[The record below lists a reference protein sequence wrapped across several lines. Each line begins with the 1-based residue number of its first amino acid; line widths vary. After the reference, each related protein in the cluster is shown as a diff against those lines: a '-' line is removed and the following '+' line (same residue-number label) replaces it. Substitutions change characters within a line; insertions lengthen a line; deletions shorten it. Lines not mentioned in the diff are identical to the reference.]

1 MIVAKTLKV
10 KLLLTNEDI
19 VLINESVKEFTR
31 ICNEVSKFIYENN
44 FILNSKFLVTN
55 LYQKFKNESILT
67 TSMIQTTFRTV
78 IDSYKKA
85 KTFFKNRPKKYK
97 NKGLKTLKKPIKCSN
112 PQLRLR
118 KKHDY
123 YFL

>member
-85 KTFFKNRPKKYK
+85 TWNISQKNRAITKY
-97 NKGLKTLKKPIKCSN
+97 LKYN
-112 PQLRLR
+112 
-118 KKHDY
+118 Y
-123 YFL
+123 YKLFII